1 MWEVKP
7 WGLAPADQGPWGI
20 QWVCALGGSP
30 SVRTKCWSSLAQPRR
45 TSFPRGPAGCPSNP
59 PHCPAMCRGMAPQP
73 GKGTTLT
80 RTRLHCH

>member
-20 QWVCALGGSP
+20 QWVRALGGSP
-30 SVRTKCWSSLAQPRR
+30 SVRTKCWSSLAQPRG

-80 RTRLHCH
+80 RTHLHCH